1 MVEQYLSATPFTDKM
16 LEKKSEKITSFH
28 ALPLGQ
34 FKSIVGSALKDK
46 YVRLLGEHFAESEMS
61 YTGKVL
67 DTPVMPKSVL
77 KDSQTQTAMAFGA
90 KETFYITT
98 GTTIANYIA
107 ILSSVGP
114 GERVLADRNSHQSIH
129 FALSVNQNKVDY
141 SSNLITDKDSGRNI
155 MNVSDFMDKYKSATE
170 RGVPYKLVV
179 LNGCS
184 YEGIIYNIRPIIEKF
199 MKINPHVVFLVDEA
213 WTAYG
218 YFHDFYKKHTAM
230 YIAEKLSQ
238 VYPTIKVISTQ
249 SAHKSL
255 STMRQASYIHVYG
268 ESYFINEIW
277 KHKYMLHTTSPNY
290 PILATLELAR
300 AQMVIEGAELI
311 DRALKN
317 AAKISAEI
325 AKCKKICINKLD
337 SNKWYFC
344 DPCKISVN
352 FSKKNVS
359 AEVICDYLYENGI
372 YVSRKTSNSLL
383 FNIHIGISKKD
394 IYKLISILK
403 KIDEMNFSNV
413 KCKVKYADHY
423 VIAYPPGTPVFL
435 PGDSVEAGECERIKL
450 LEKAGASVIE
460 I

>member
-1 MVEQYLSATPFTDKM
+1 MVEQHLSGTPFTDKM
-16 LEKKSEKITSFH
+16 LYLQSKKMISFH

-34 FKSIVGSALKDK
+34 FRSIAGSDLKDK
-46 YVRLLGEHFAESEMS
+46 YVKLLGEDFAKAEMT

-77 KDSQTQTAMAFGA
+77 RDSQRQTAMAFGA

-98 GTTIANYIA
+98 GTTTANYIA
-107 ILSSVGP
+107 ILSSVKQ

-141 SSNLITDKDSGRNI
+141 SNNLITDKDSGRNI
-155 MNVSDFMDKYKSATE
+155 MNVSDFMAKYKNATE
-170 RGVPYKLVV
+170 RGEPYKLVI

-184 YEGIIYNIRPIIEKF
+184 YEGIIYNIRAIIEKC
-199 MKINPHVVFLVDEA
+199 MKINPQVVFLIDEA
-213 WTAYG
+213 WMAYG
-218 YFHDFYKKHTAM
+218 YFHEFYKKHTAM

-238 VYPTIKVISTQ
+238 KYPTIRVISTQ

-268 ESYFINEIW
+268 PPYFVNEIW

-300 AQMVIEGAELI
+300 AQMVVEGEQLI
-311 DRALKN
+311 NMTLKN
-317 AAKISAEI
+317 AAKLSEEI
-325 AKCKKICINKLD
+325 TKCKKVHLNKLD
-337 SNKWYFC
+337 RSKWYFC
-344 DPCKISVN
+344 DPCKVSVN
-352 FSKKNVS
+352 FSEKNVS
-359 AEVICDYLYENGI
+359 AEVICDFLLQNGI
-372 YVSRKTSNSLL
+372 YVSRKTSNSVL
-383 FNIHIGISKKD
+383 FNIHIGITKKD
-394 IYKLISILK
+394 IYNLVQVLK
-403 KIDEMNFSNV
+403 KIDSMNFKNTNNTV
-413 KCKVKYADHY
+413 KCAEHY
-423 VIAYPPGTPVFL
+423 IIAYPPGTPVFL
-435 PGDSVEAGECERIKL
+435 PGDSVEAGECERKKF